1 MTSINPYKFFDKN
14 HFESVFREHFSEL
27 CHFAYGFLNDRDTS
41 QEIVQEVFIG
51 LWQKRETIDP
61 KKSLRSYLYTSVKNR
76 SLNYIRDNRKF
87 RSLTLDVDMEL
98 EIPVE
103 DKDMITAGEIQTRIQ
118 EALDKL
124 PPKCR
129 EVFEK
134 SRFEEKKYKEIAEEM
149 GISVKTVEVQMSKAL
164 KILRGELGDLIIWI
178 MIFLTFR

>member
-1 MTSINPYKFFDKN
+1 
-14 HFESVFREHFSEL
+14 
-27 CHFAYGFLNDRDTS
+27 
-41 QEIVQEVFIG
+41 
-51 LWQKRETIDP
+51 
-61 KKSLRSYLYTSVKNR
+61 
-76 SLNYIRDNRKF
+76 
-87 RSLTLDVDMEL
+87 MEL